1 VSPLLLQVLEVK
13 RVQVGA
19 LVIVQAEC
27 RIAVTLLLLL
37 LQVLEVKSLQVG
49 ALVKVQAECRIAVTK
64 VTKVQPYVRG
74 TVEAVQ
80 DSPVQDTQLVQ
91 KQVQQLQT
99 TMQVR
104 NLGPFTVKKIHYT

>member
-1 VSPLLLQVLEVK
+1 
-13 RVQVGA
+13 
-19 LVIVQAEC
+19 
-27 RIAVTLLLLL
+27 
-37 LQVLEVKSLQVG
+37 VKSLQVG

-74 TVEAVQ
+74 NVEAVQ
-80 DSPVQDTQLVQ
+80 DSPVQDSELVQ

-104 NLGPFTVKKIHYT
+104 ML